1 MNTRTMLILYY
12 ILINLIGLSAMVID
26 KIRAMERRFR
36 IPESVLLILA
46 LLGGSLGC
54 IAGMIIFRHKKRKP
68 KFRYGLPLILILQI
82 GAWLA
87 IVGPKAVGYH
97 VHQVITTEAG
107 FVNHTAITEPYG
119 RLISYASFFRMWQDG
134 EIAKA
139 PMIFEM
145 DGRDAYATTLAV
157 FDKYR

>member
-54 IAGMIIFRHKKRKP
+54 IAGMIKKKKKKRKP

-87 IVGPKAVGYH
+87 LH
-97 VHQVITTEAG
+97 
-107 FVNHTAITEPYG
+107 
-119 RLISYASFFRMWQDG
+119 
-134 EIAKA
+134 IATSK
-139 PMIFEM
+139 II
-145 DGRDAYATTLAV
+145 YL
-157 FDKYR
+157 